1 MPQSRGVSGL
11 DASVRQSPV
20 NSLGDGGPQDAVSN
34 ESSGV
39 SSQGG
44 SILFDPKSLTADDE
58 FSFETH
64 EEIKRYF
71 EENFHTSLDKDE
83 RKRMHTENPA
93 LHTTAMKVPKVNQ
106 FVLDHLGQ
114 RFPYACDNE

>member
-1 MPQSRGVSGL
+1 MPVCASRQLTVWGMGAPRML
-11 DASVRQSPV
+11 SVMKALALV
-20 NSLGDGGPQDAVSN
+20 AKMD
-34 ESSGV
+34 
-39 SSQGG
+39 
-44 SILFDPKSLTADDE
+44 LFSKSLTADDE